1 MNGYALVGA
10 LVVLVGLVGGLLAKK
25 VLTPITKAVEE
36 EELGQTR
43 QGEYY
48 DGD

>member
-1 MNGYALVGA
+1 MNGFVLALVA
-10 LVVLVGLVGGLLAKK
+10 LVMVLAGLL
-25 VLTPITKAVEE
+25 VSRLSSPIAKAVEE